1 MIKDRACSDPAVIVI
16 PFSRI
21 TLQWLYLSNSRH
33 PYQAIEIMY
42 SSDTKTAARQIV
54 KESLELILADTYR
67 IPSLEEMISIL
78 ESHFQYAFDEYKAKQ
93 RIRRLH
99 LGWSDAQIVDELD
112 RQKRLYENELRVNL
126 KIAALNTIEEIE
138 NLIKSLKQTISIWK
152 KKNL

>member
-1 MIKDRACSDPAVIVI
+1 
-16 PFSRI
+16 
-21 TLQWLYLSNSRH
+21 
-33 PYQAIEIMY
+33 MY

-54 KESLELILADTYR
+54 KESLDLILADAYQ

-78 ESHFQYAFDEYKAKQ
+78 ESHFQYAFDEYKSKR

-99 LGWSDAQIVDELD
+99 WGWSDAQIIDELD

-126 KIAALNTIEEIE
+126 KVAALNTIEEIE
-138 NLIKSLKQTISIWK
+138 NLIKSLKQTITIWK